1 MWTITGF
8 IWSIVAALNVGLIF
22 FLLNGSNGAFGLV
35 VGPILLLNILL
46 STMLAVYYF
55 KLQTIDYLRLKDNSL
70 SIHKG
75 LVFRRKRVD
84 LSEIE
89 QGRVSASK
97 LILILKKRKRNRQ
110 KLESI
115 NYKGLRKTTFYD
127 ASFLSNSISLLN

>member
-35 VGPILLLNILL
+35 VGSILLLNILL

-97 LILILKKRKRNRQ
+97 LILILKNEK
-110 KLESI
+110 EIDI
-115 NYKGLRKTTFYD
+115 NL
-127 ASFLSNSISLLN
+127 NLLTIKDYERLHSTMLHFCPIQPHY

>member
-8 IWSIVAALNVGLIF
+8 IWSIVAALNVGLMF
-22 FLLNGSNGAFGLV
+22 FLWNGNNGAFGLV

-55 KLQTIDYLRLKDNSL
+55 KLHTIDYLRLKDNSL

-75 LVFRRKRVD
+75 LVFPRKRIN
-84 LSEIE
+84 LSTIE

-97 LILILKKRKRNRQ
+97 LILILKNEK
-110 KLESI
+110 EIDI
-115 NYKGLRKTTFYD
+115 NL
-127 ASFLSNSISLLN
+127 SLLTIKDYERLHSTMLHFCPIQRHY

>member
-8 IWSIVAALNVGLIF
+8 IWSIVAVLNVGLIF

-46 STMLAVYYF
+46 STMLAVNYF
-55 KLQTIDYLRLKDNSL
+55 KLHTIDYLRLKDNSI
-70 SIHKG
+70 SIHIG
-75 LVFRRKRVD
+75 LFFRRKKVD

-97 LILILKKRKRNRQ
+97 LILILKNEK
-110 KLESI
+110 EIDI
-115 NYKGLRKTTFYD
+115 NL
-127 ASFLSNSISLLN
+127 SLLTIKDYERLHSTMLHFCPIQRHY